1 MTLDACESAAACF
14 GRKAWLI
21 EYNARTDMP
30 PQEWPRETY
39 AALGRG
45 FKGIFY
51 YQWRAD
57 LPYPDG
63 PEPEQFGMLYSDG
76 RKASCY
82 DIGVRMNR
90 LVNRLSEPLAEAEK
104 VRSGVALLYS
114 DAANAFSDA
123 RDNRDALDTAQC
135 AERSILAL
143 RRCYTLLNQQGL
155 TVDFLRPA
163 ELAANPLGTRVL
175 LLPFRQG
182 LPEEELEQVEAFQAA
197 GGRVYEYLD
206 EGLGFRP
213 MPASTGGW
221 RTGS

>member
-1 MTLDACESAAACF
+1 MAAQAKAGYEAPATLTCHMSCPLVPGATVRGEDYYTTAQGMDILGITCYLVNRGPAFHQSAMTLDACESAAACF

-104 VRSGVALLYS
+104 VRSGGWR
-114 DAANAFSDA
+114 FCIP
-123 RDNRDALDTAQC
+123 T
-135 AERSILAL
+135 
-143 RRCYTLLNQQGL
+143 
-155 TVDFLRPA
+155 RPT
-163 ELAANPLGTRVL
+163 PSPTPGTTGTRWTPRSARSGVSW
-175 LLPFRQG
+175 PCG
-182 LPEEELEQVEAFQAA
+182 AA
-197 GGRVYEYLD
+197 I
-206 EGLGFRP
+206 P
-213 MPASTGGW
+213 C
-221 RTGS
+221 